1 METVYYI
8 LGIVFVVIGLA
19 VSIGLH
25 ELGHLIPAKLFGVRV
40 KQYMIGFGPTV
51 WSSRRGETEYGIKG
65 IPLGGYISMI
75 GMFPPE
81 KAGKKARLF
90 QSSIEQAR
98 AEHLGEI
105 SEEDKGREFYRLSV
119 PKKLTVMLGGPLM
132 NFFLGMVLIMS
143 ALSFIGSP
151 QLSMSINQVLP
162 CVQGSG
168 PQGECAADD
177 PPSPALEAG
186 FEAGDTVTAINGAS
200 VSTWDEAIERM
211 NVQQGSSVSVEVE
224 RDGQPFSLT
233 VTPVWIERAVFDSET
248 AQLSRDENGE
258 PVTELRPFLGVQL
271 QSELRPMPIG
281 DSFAMGIDATGS
293 VFELVLQL
301 PQNLAQVFASTFG
314 PEERNPNGPI
324 SILGVAQISG
334 EIAASEQASFEA
346 RLASGLLIMGSLN
359 FALFVFNLIPL
370 LPLDGGHVAGALYE
384 GAKRRSFKAFGQ
396 KDPGPVDTARMIP
409 LAYAVWALLLGT
421 GLLLIIADIV
431 NPISIF
437 G

>member
-1 METVYYI
+1 M
-8 LGIVFVVIGLA
+8 VIGLA
-19 VSIGLH
+19 VSIGIH

-40 KQYMIGFGPTV
+40 KQYMIGFGPTI
-51 WSSRRGETEYGIKG
+51 WSRRRGETEYGIKG

-81 KAGKKARLF
+81 KTGKKARLF

-105 SEEDKGREFYRLSV
+105 SEADKGREFYRLSV

-132 NFFLGMVLIMS
+132 NFFLGMVLIVS
-143 ALSFIGSP
+143 ALSLIGSP
-151 QLSMSINQVLP
+151 QLSMTINQVLP

-168 PQGECAADD
+168 PQGECQAGD
-177 PPSPALEAG
+177 PQSPALAAG
-186 FEAGDTVTAINGAS
+186 FEDGDTVTAVNGARVTS
-200 VSTWDEAIERM
+200 WDEVIQRLD
-211 NVQQGSSVSVEVE
+211 VQQGSAVAIEVD
-224 RDGQPFSLT
+224 RAGTPTSLV
-233 VTPVWIERAVFDSET
+233 VTPVWIERAVFDQET
-248 AQLSRDENGE
+248 SQLARDENGD

-271 QSELRPMPIG
+271 QSELRPMAISE
-281 DSFAMGIDATGS
+281 SFAMGIDATGS

-301 PQNLAQVFASTFG
+301 PQNLAEVFASTFG

-334 EIAASEQASFEA
+334 EIAASDQASFEA

-384 GAKRRSFKAFGQ
+384 GAKRRTMKAIGRQ
-396 KDPGPVDTARMIP
+396 DPGPVDTAKMIP
-409 LAYAVWALLLGT
+409 AAYAVWALLMGT

>member
-1 METVYYI
+1 METIFYI

-19 VSIGLH
+19 ISIGLH

-51 WSSRRGETEYGIKG
+51 WSSKRGETEYGIKG

-81 KAGKKARLF
+81 KAGKKSRLF
-90 QSSIEQAR
+90 QSSIQQAR
-98 AEHLGEI
+98 DEHLGEI
-105 SEEDKGREFYRLSV
+105 SEQDQGREFYRLSV
-119 PKKLTVMLGGPLM
+119 PKKLTVMLGGPFM
-132 NFFLGMVLIMS
+132 NFLLGMVLIMS
-143 ALSFIGSP
+143 ALSLIGSP
-151 QLSMSINQVLP
+151 QLSMTVNQVLP

-168 PQGECAADD
+168 PQGECSELD

-186 FEAGDTVTAINGAS
+186 FEAGDTVTAVNGARVES
-200 VSTWDEAIERM
+200 WDQVISQMDVQPGSAVAI
-211 NVQQGSSVSVEVE
+211 EVE
-224 RDGQPFSLT
+224 RDGRPVSLV
-233 VTPVWIERAVFDSET
+233 VTPVWFERAVFDPQTSQIVE
-248 AQLSRDENGE
+248 DENGN
-258 PVTELRPFLGVQL
+258 PVTELQPFLGVQL
-271 QSELRPMPIG
+271 GSVLTPMPIT
-281 DSFAMGIDATGS
+281 DSFAMGIDATAS

-301 PQNLAQVFASTFG
+301 PQNIAEVAASTFG
-314 PEERNPNGPI
+314 STERDPNGPV

-334 EIAASEQASFEA
+334 EIAASDQASFEA

-384 GAKRRSFKAFGQ
+384 GAKRRGFKLLGQ
-396 KDPGPVDTARMIP
+396 KDPGPVDTAKMIP
-409 LAYAVWALLLGT
+409 VAYGVWALLMGT

>member
-1 METVYYI
+1 METIFYI

-19 VSIGLH
+19 ISIGLH

-51 WSSRRGETEYGIKG
+51 WSSNKGETEYGIKG

-81 KAGKKARLF
+81 KEGKKSRLF
-90 QSSIEQAR
+90 QSSIQQAR
-98 AEHLGEI
+98 NEHLGEI

-119 PKKLTVMLGGPLM
+119 PKKLTVMLGGPFM
-132 NFFLGMVLIMS
+132 NFLLGMVLIVS
-143 ALSFIGSP
+143 ALSLIGSP
-151 QLSMSINQVLP
+151 QLSMTVNQVLP

-168 PQGECAADD
+168 PQGECEPID

-186 FEAGDTVTAINGAS
+186 FEAGDTVTAVNGARVES
-200 VSTWDEAIERM
+200 WDQVISQM
-211 NVQQGSSVSVEVE
+211 DVQPGSAVAMEVE
-224 RDGQPFSLT
+224 RDGEPVSLV
-233 VTPVWIERAVFDSET
+233 VTPVWFERAVFDPQTSQVVE
-248 AQLSRDENGE
+248 DENGN
-258 PVTELRPFLGVQL
+258 PVTELQPFLGVQL
-271 QSELRPMPIG
+271 GSVLTPMPVT
-281 DSFAMGIDATGS
+281 DSFAMGIDATAS

-301 PQNLAQVFASTFG
+301 PQNIAEVAASTFG
-314 PEERNPNGPI
+314 TAERDPNGPV

-334 EIAASEQASFEA
+334 EIAASDQASFEA

-384 GAKRRSFKAFGQ
+384 GAKRRGFKLLGQ
-396 KDPGPVDTARMIP
+396 KDPGPVDTAKMIP
-409 LAYAVWALLLGT
+409 VAYGVWALLMGT

>member
-1 METVYYI
+1 M
-8 LGIVFVVIGLA
+8 VIGLA
-19 VSIGLH
+19 ISIGIH

-40 KQYMIGFGPTV
+40 KQYMIGFGPTI
-51 WSSRRGETEYGIKG
+51 WSRRRGETEYGIKG

-81 KAGKKARLF
+81 KTGKKARLF

-105 SEEDKGREFYRLSV
+105 SEADKGREFYRLSV

-132 NFFLGMVLIMS
+132 NFFLGMVLIVS
-143 ALSFIGSP
+143 ALSLIGSP
-151 QLSMSINQVLP
+151 QLSMTINQVLP

-168 PQGECAADD
+168 PQGECQAGD
-177 PPSPALEAG
+177 PQSPALAAG
-186 FEAGDTVTAINGAS
+186 FEDGDTVTAVNGAQ
-200 VSTWDEAIERM
+200 VTNWDEVIQRLD
-211 NVQQGSSVSVEVE
+211 VQQGSAVAIEVD
-224 RDGQPFSLT
+224 RAGIPTSLV
-233 VTPVWIERAVFDSET
+233 VTPVWIERAVFDQET
-248 AQLSRDENGE
+248 SQLARDENGD

-271 QSELRPMPIG
+271 QSELRPMAISE
-281 DSFAMGIDATGS
+281 SFAMGIDATGS

-301 PQNLAQVFASTFG
+301 PQNLAEVFASTFG

-334 EIAASEQASFEA
+334 EIAASDQASFEA

-384 GAKRRSFKAFGQ
+384 GAKRRTMKAIGRQ
-396 KDPGPVDTARMIP
+396 DPGPVDTAKMIP
-409 LAYAVWALLLGT
+409 AAYAVWALLMGT

>member
-25 ELGHLIPAKLFGVRV
+25 ELGHLLPAKLFGVRV

-51 WSSRRGETEYGIKG
+51 WSSRKGETEYGIKG

-105 SEEDKGREFYRLSV
+105 SEEDRGREFYRLSV

-132 NFFLGMVLIMS
+132 NFFLGMALIIS
-143 ALSFIGSP
+143 ALSLIGSP

-168 PQGECAADD
+168 PQGECVAGD

-186 FEAGDTVTAINGAS
+186 FQAGDTVTAINGAA
-200 VSTWDEAIERM
+200 VNTWDEAIERM
-211 NVQQGSSVSVEVE
+211 NVQQGSAVSIEVE
-224 RDGQPFSLT
+224 RDGQSVSLT

-258 PVTELRPFLGVQL
+258 PITELRPFLGVQL
-271 QSELRPMPIG
+271 QSELRPMSLG

-301 PQNLAQVFASTFG
+301 PQNLAQVVASTFG

-334 EIAASEQASFEA
+334 EIAASDQASFEA

-384 GAKRRSFKAFGQ
+384 GLKRRSFKALGR

-409 LAYAVWALLLGT
+409 VAYGVWALLLGT
-421 GLLLIIADIV
+421 GMLLIIADIV

>member
-1 METVYYI
+1 M
-8 LGIVFVVIGLA
+8 VIGLA
-19 VSIGLH
+19 VSIGIH

-40 KQYMIGFGPTV
+40 KQYMIGFGPTI
-51 WSSRRGETEYGIKG
+51 WSRRRGETEYGIKG

-81 KAGKKARLF
+81 KTGKKARLF

-105 SEEDKGREFYRLSV
+105 SEADKGREFYRLSV

-132 NFFLGMVLIMS
+132 NFFLGMVLIVS
-143 ALSFIGSP
+143 ALSLIGSP
-151 QLSMSINQVLP
+151 QLSMTINQVLP

-168 PQGECAADD
+168 PQGECQAGD
-177 PPSPALEAG
+177 PQSPALAAG
-186 FEAGDTVTAINGAS
+186 FESGDTVTAVNGAQ
-200 VSTWDEAIERM
+200 VTNWDEVIQRLD
-211 NVQQGSSVSVEVE
+211 VQQGSAVAIEVD
-224 RDGQPFSLT
+224 RAGIPTSLV
-233 VTPVWIERAVFDSET
+233 VTPVWIERAVFDQET
-248 AQLSRDENGE
+248 SQLARDENGD

-271 QSELRPMPIG
+271 QSELRPMAISE
-281 DSFAMGIDATGS
+281 SFAMGIDATGS

-301 PQNLAQVFASTFG
+301 PQNLAEVFASTFG

-334 EIAASEQASFEA
+334 EIAASDQASFEA

-384 GAKRRSFKAFGQ
+384 GAKRRTMKAIGRQ
-396 KDPGPVDTARMIP
+396 DPGPVDTAKMIP
-409 LAYAVWALLLGT
+409 AAYAVWALLMGT

>member
-1 METVYYI
+1 M
-8 LGIVFVVIGLA
+8 VIGLA
-19 VSIGLH
+19 ISIGIH

-40 KQYMIGFGPTV
+40 KQYMIGFGPTI
-51 WSSRRGETEYGIKG
+51 WSRRRGETEYGIKG

-81 KAGKKARLF
+81 KTGKKARLF

-105 SEEDKGREFYRLSV
+105 SEADKGREFYRLSV

-132 NFFLGMVLIMS
+132 NFFLGMVLIVS

-151 QLSMSINQVLP
+151 QLSMTINQVLP

-168 PQGECAADD
+168 PQGECQAGD
-177 PPSPALEAG
+177 PQSPALAAG
-186 FEAGDTVTAINGAS
+186 FEDGDTVTAVNGAR
-200 VSTWDEAIERM
+200 VTNWDEVIQRLD
-211 NVQQGSSVSVEVE
+211 VQQGSAVAIEVD
-224 RDGQPFSLT
+224 RAGIPTSLV
-233 VTPVWIERAVFDSET
+233 VTPVWIERAVFDQET
-248 AQLSRDENGE
+248 SQLARDENGD

-271 QSELRPMPIG
+271 QSELRPMAISE
-281 DSFAMGIDATGS
+281 SFAMGIDATGS

-301 PQNLAQVFASTFG
+301 PQNLAEVFASTFG

-334 EIAASEQASFEA
+334 EIAASDQASFEA

-384 GAKRRSFKAFGQ
+384 GVKRRTMKAIGRQ
-396 KDPGPVDTARMIP
+396 DPGPVDTAKMIP
-409 LAYAVWALLLGT
+409 AAYAVWALLMGT

>member
-1 METVYYI
+1 M
-8 LGIVFVVIGLA
+8 VIGLA
-19 VSIGLH
+19 ISIGIH

-40 KQYMIGFGPTV
+40 KQYMIGFGPTI
-51 WSSRRGETEYGIKG
+51 WSRRRGETEYGIKG

-81 KAGKKARLF
+81 KTGKKARLF

-105 SEEDKGREFYRLSV
+105 SEADKGREFYRLSV

-132 NFFLGMVLIMS
+132 NFFLGMVLIVS
-143 ALSFIGSP
+143 ALSLIGSP
-151 QLSMSINQVLP
+151 QLSMTINQVLP

-168 PQGECAADD
+168 PQGECQAGD
-177 PPSPALEAG
+177 PQSPALAAG
-186 FEAGDTVTAINGAS
+186 FEDGDTVTAVNGAR
-200 VSTWDEAIERM
+200 VTNWDEVIQRLD
-211 NVQQGSSVSVEVE
+211 VQQGSAVAIEVD
-224 RDGQPFSLT
+224 RAGIPTSLV
-233 VTPVWIERAVFDSET
+233 VTPVWIERAVFDQET
-248 AQLSRDENGE
+248 SQLARDENGD

-271 QSELRPMPIG
+271 QSELRPMAISE
-281 DSFAMGIDATGS
+281 SFAMGIDATGS

-301 PQNLAQVFASTFG
+301 PQNLAEVFASTFG

-334 EIAASEQASFEA
+334 EIAASDQASFEA

-384 GAKRRSFKAFGQ
+384 GAKRRTMKAIGRQ
-396 KDPGPVDTARMIP
+396 DPGPVDTAKMIP
-409 LAYAVWALLLGT
+409 AAYVVWALLMGT

>member
-1 METVYYI
+1 M
-8 LGIVFVVIGLA
+8 VIGLA
-19 VSIGLH
+19 VSIGIH

-40 KQYMIGFGPTV
+40 KQYMIGFGPTI
-51 WSSRRGETEYGIKG
+51 WSRRRGETEYGIKG

-81 KAGKKARLF
+81 KTGKKARLF

-105 SEEDKGREFYRLSV
+105 SEADKGREFYRLSV

-132 NFFLGMVLIMS
+132 NFFLGMVLIVS
-143 ALSFIGSP
+143 ALSLIGSP
-151 QLSMSINQVLP
+151 QLSMTINQVLP

-168 PQGECAADD
+168 PQGECQAGD
-177 PPSPALEAG
+177 PQSPALAAG
-186 FEAGDTVTAINGAS
+186 FEDGDTVTAVNGAQ
-200 VSTWDEAIERM
+200 VTNWDEVIQRLD
-211 NVQQGSSVSVEVE
+211 VQQGSAVAIEVD
-224 RDGQPFSLT
+224 RAGIPTSLV
-233 VTPVWIERAVFDSET
+233 VTPVWIERAVFDQET
-248 AQLSRDENGE
+248 SQLARDENGD

-271 QSELRPMPIG
+271 QSELRPMAISE
-281 DSFAMGIDATGS
+281 SFAMGIDATGS

-301 PQNLAQVFASTFG
+301 PQNLAEVFASTFG

-334 EIAASEQASFEA
+334 EIAASDQASFEA

-384 GAKRRSFKAFGQ
+384 GAKRRTMKAIGRQ
-396 KDPGPVDTARMIP
+396 DPGPVDTAKMIP
-409 LAYAVWALLLGT
+409 AAYAVWALLMGT

>member
-1 METVYYI
+1 METIYYI
-8 LGIVFVVIGLA
+8 LGILFVVVGLA

-40 KQYMIGFGPTV
+40 KQYMIGFGPTI
-51 WSSRRGETEYGIKG
+51 WSSKKGETEYGIKG

-90 QSSIEQAR
+90 QSSIQQAR
-98 AEHLGEI
+98 EEHLGEI
-105 SEEDKGREFYRLSV
+105 TEQDKGREFYRLSV
-119 PKKLTVMLGGPLM
+119 PKKLTVMLGGPFM
-132 NFFLGMVLIMS
+132 NFLLGMALIVS
-143 ALSFIGSP
+143 ALSLIGSP
-151 QLSMSINQVLP
+151 QLSMTINQVLP
-162 CVQGSG
+162 CAQGSG
-168 PQGECAADD
+168 PQGECQAGD
-177 PPSPALEAG
+177 PQSPALAAG
-186 FEAGDTVTAINGAS
+186 FEDGDTVVAVNGAT
-200 VSTWDEAIERM
+200 VETWDQAIEGM
-211 NVQQGSSVSVEVE
+211 NVQPGSAVSIEVE
-224 RDGQPFSLT
+224 RDGNRESLS
-233 VTPVWIERAVFDSET
+233 VTPVWIERAIFDSET
-248 AQLSRDENGE
+248 AELIRDESGE

-271 QSELRPMPIG
+271 QSDLQPMAVT
-281 DSFAMGIDATGS
+281 DSFAMGIDATAS

-301 PQNLAQVFASTFG
+301 PQNLAEVFASTFG
-314 PEERNPNGPI
+314 PAERNPNGPI

-334 EIAASEQASFEA
+334 EIAASDQASFEA

-384 GAKRRSFKAFGQ
+384 GAKRRTFKAFGQ
-396 KDPGPVDTARMIP
+396 KDPGPVDTAKMIP
-409 LAYAVWALLLGT
+409 AAYAVWALLMGT

>member
-1 METVYYI
+1 M
-8 LGIVFVVIGLA
+8 VIGLA
-19 VSIGLH
+19 VSIGIH

-40 KQYMIGFGPTV
+40 KQYMIGFGPTI
-51 WSSRRGETEYGIKG
+51 WSRRRGETEYGIKG

-81 KAGKKARLF
+81 KTGKKARLF

-105 SEEDKGREFYRLSV
+105 SEADKGREFYRLSV

-132 NFFLGMVLIMS
+132 NFFLGMVLIVS
-143 ALSFIGSP
+143 ALSLIGSP
-151 QLSMSINQVLP
+151 QLSMTINQVLP

-168 PQGECAADD
+168 PQGECQAGD
-177 PPSPALEAG
+177 PQSPALAAG
-186 FEAGDTVTAINGAS
+186 FEDGDTVTAVNGAQ
-200 VSTWDEAIERM
+200 VTNWDEVIQRLD
-211 NVQQGSSVSVEVE
+211 VQQGSAVAIEVD
-224 RDGQPFSLT
+224 RAGIPTSLV
-233 VTPVWIERAVFDSET
+233 VTPVWIERAVFDPET
-248 AQLSRDENGE
+248 SQLARDENGD

-271 QSELRPMPIG
+271 QSELRPMAISE
-281 DSFAMGIDATGS
+281 SFAMGIDATGS

-301 PQNLAQVFASTFG
+301 PQNLAEVFASTFG

-334 EIAASEQASFEA
+334 EIAASDQASFEA

-384 GAKRRSFKAFGQ
+384 GAKRRTMKAIGRQ
-396 KDPGPVDTARMIP
+396 DPGPVDTAKMIP
-409 LAYAVWALLLGT
+409 AAYAVWALLMGT

>member
-1 METVYYI
+1 M
-8 LGIVFVVIGLA
+8 VIGLA
-19 VSIGLH
+19 ISIGIH

-40 KQYMIGFGPTV
+40 KQYMIGFGPTI
-51 WSSRRGETEYGIKG
+51 WSRRRGETEYGIKG

-81 KAGKKARLF
+81 KTGKKARLF

-105 SEEDKGREFYRLSV
+105 SEADKGREFYRLSV

-132 NFFLGMVLIMS
+132 NFFLGMVLIVS
-143 ALSFIGSP
+143 ALSLIGSP
-151 QLSMSINQVLP
+151 QLSMTINQVLP

-168 PQGECAADD
+168 PQGECQAGD
-177 PPSPALEAG
+177 PQSPALAAG
-186 FEAGDTVTAINGAS
+186 FEDGDTVTAVNGAR
-200 VSTWDEAIERM
+200 VTNWDEVIQRLD
-211 NVQQGSSVSVEVE
+211 VQQGSAVAIEVD
-224 RDGQPFSLT
+224 RAGIPTSLV
-233 VTPVWIERAVFDSET
+233 VTPVWIERAVFDQET
-248 AQLSRDENGE
+248 SQLARDENGD

-271 QSELRPMPIG
+271 QSELRPMAISE
-281 DSFAMGIDATGS
+281 SFAMGIDATGS

-301 PQNLAQVFASTFG
+301 PQNLAEVFASTFG

-334 EIAASEQASFEA
+334 EIAASDQASFEA

-384 GAKRRSFKAFGQ
+384 GAKRRTMKAIGRQ
-396 KDPGPVDTARMIP
+396 DPGPVDTAKMIP
-409 LAYAVWALLLGT
+409 AAYAVWALLMGT

>member
-1 METVYYI
+1 METIFYI
-8 LGIVFVVIGLA
+8 LGIAFMVVGLA

-51 WSSRRGETEYGIKG
+51 WSKRRGETEYGIKG

-90 QSSIEQAR
+90 QASIEQAR

-105 SEEDKGREFYRLSV
+105 SEQDKGREFYRLSV

-132 NFFLGMVLIMS
+132 NFFLGMVLVIS
-143 ALSFIGSP
+143 ALSLIGSP
-151 QLSMSINQVLP
+151 QLSMTINQVLP

-168 PQGECAADD
+168 PQGECQPGD
-177 PPSPALEAG
+177 PQSPALMAG
-186 FEAGDTVTAINGAS
+186 FEDGDTVVAVNGAR
-200 VSTWDEAIERM
+200 VENWEQVVLRM
-211 NVQQGSSVSVEVE
+211 DVQQGSAVVFEVE
-224 RDGQPFSLT
+224 REGNPESLV
-233 VTPVWIERAVFDSET
+233 VTPVWLERAVFDPQTSEL
-248 AQLSRDENGE
+248 ARDESGN

-271 QSELRPMPIG
+271 QSELQPVPVAE
-281 DSFAMGIDATGS
+281 SFSTGLSATGS
-293 VFELVLQL
+293 VFELVVQL
-301 PQNLAQVFASTFG
+301 PQNLAEVFASTFG

-334 EIAASEQASFEA
+334 EIAATDRASLEA

-384 GAKRRSFKAFGQ
+384 GAKRRTMKTLG
-396 KDPGPVDTARMIP
+396 KDDPGPVDTAKMIP
-409 LAYAVWALLLGT
+409 AAYAVWALLMGT

>member
-1 METVYYI
+1 M
-8 LGIVFVVIGLA
+8 VIGLA
-19 VSIGLH
+19 ISIGIH

-40 KQYMIGFGPTV
+40 KQYMIGFGPTI
-51 WSSRRGETEYGIKG
+51 WSRRRGETEYGIKA

-81 KAGKKARLF
+81 KTGKKARLF

-105 SEEDKGREFYRLSV
+105 SEADKGREFYRLSV

-132 NFFLGMVLIMS
+132 NFFLGMVLIVS
-143 ALSFIGSP
+143 ALSLIGSP
-151 QLSMSINQVLP
+151 QLSMTINQVLP

-168 PQGECAADD
+168 PQGECQAGD
-177 PPSPALEAG
+177 PQSPALAAG
-186 FEAGDTVTAINGAS
+186 FEDGDTVTAVNGAR
-200 VSTWDEAIERM
+200 VTNWDELIQRLD
-211 NVQQGSSVSVEVE
+211 VQQGSAVAIEVD
-224 RDGQPFSLT
+224 RAGIPTSLV
-233 VTPVWIERAVFDSET
+233 VTPVWIERAVFDPET
-248 AQLSRDENGE
+248 SQLARDENGD

-271 QSELRPMPIG
+271 QSELRPMAISE
-281 DSFAMGIDATGS
+281 SFSMGIDATGS

-301 PQNLAQVFASTFG
+301 PQNLAEVFASTFG

-334 EIAASEQASFEA
+334 EIAASDQASFEA

-384 GAKRRSFKAFGQ
+384 GAKRRTMKAIGRQ
-396 KDPGPVDTARMIP
+396 DPGPVDTAKMIP
-409 LAYAVWALLLGT
+409 AAYAVWALLMGT

>member
-1 METVYYI
+1 M
-8 LGIVFVVIGLA
+8 VIGLA
-19 VSIGLH
+19 VSIGIH

-40 KQYMIGFGPTV
+40 KQYMIGFGPTI
-51 WSSRRGETEYGIKG
+51 WSRRRGETEYGIKG

-81 KAGKKARLF
+81 KTGKKARLF

-105 SEEDKGREFYRLSV
+105 SEADKGREFYRLSV

-132 NFFLGMVLIMS
+132 NFFLGMVLIVS
-143 ALSFIGSP
+143 ALSLIGSP
-151 QLSMSINQVLP
+151 QLSMTINQVLP

-168 PQGECAADD
+168 PQGECQAGD
-177 PPSPALEAG
+177 PQSPALAAG
-186 FEAGDTVTAINGAS
+186 FEDGDTVTAVNGAR
-200 VSTWDEAIERM
+200 VTNWDEVIQRLD
-211 NVQQGSSVSVEVE
+211 VQQGSAVAIEVD
-224 RDGQPFSLT
+224 RAGIPTSLV
-233 VTPVWIERAVFDSET
+233 VTPVWIERAVFDQET
-248 AQLSRDENGE
+248 SQLARDENGD

-271 QSELRPMPIG
+271 QSELRPMAISE
-281 DSFAMGIDATGS
+281 SFAMGIDATGS

-301 PQNLAQVFASTFG
+301 PQNLAEVFASTFG

-334 EIAASEQASFEA
+334 EIAASDQASFEA

-384 GAKRRSFKAFGQ
+384 GAKRRTMKAIGRQ
-396 KDPGPVDTARMIP
+396 DPGPVDTAKMIP
-409 LAYAVWALLLGT
+409 AAYAVWALLMGT

>member
-1 METVYYI
+1 M
-8 LGIVFVVIGLA
+8 VIGFA

-51 WSSRRGETEYGIKG
+51 WSRRRGETEYGIKG

-81 KAGKKARLF
+81 KEGKKARLF

-98 AEHLGEI
+98 ADHLGEI
-105 SEEDKGREFYRLSV
+105 TEADQGREFYRLSV
-119 PKKLTVMLGGPLM
+119 PKKLTVMLGGPVM
-132 NFFLGMVLIMS
+132 NFLLGMVLVVS
-143 ALSFIGSP
+143 ALSLIGSP

-168 PQGECAADD
+168 PQGECQVGD
-177 PPSPALEAG
+177 PESPASAAG
-186 FEAGDTVTAINGAS
+186 FQDGDTVAAVNGAQ
-200 VSTWDEAIERM
+200 VSSWEEAVERM
-211 NVQQGSSVSVEVE
+211 NVQPGSAVAIEVLRE
-224 RDGQPFSLT
+224 GEPVSLT
-233 VTPVWIERAVFDSET
+233 VTPVWIERPVYDPET
-248 AQLSRDENGE
+248 AQLLRDANGD
-258 PVTELRPFLGVQL
+258 PITELRPFLGVQL
-271 QSELRPMPIG
+271 RSELAPMSLNE
-281 DSFAMGIDATGS
+281 SFGVGIDATAS
-293 VFELVLQL
+293 VFELVLEL
-301 PQNLAQVFASTFG
+301 PQNLAEVFASTFG
-314 PEERNPNGPI
+314 PAERNPNGPI

-334 EIAASEQASFEA
+334 EIAASDQASFQA
-346 RLASGLLIMGSLN
+346 RLASGLLILGSLN

-384 GAKRRSFKAFGQ
+384 GIKRRAFRSVGK
-396 KDPGPVDTARMIP
+396 KDPGPVDTAKMIP
-409 LAYAVWALLLGT
+409 AAYAVWAVLMAT

-431 NPISIF
+431 NPVSIF

>member
-1 METVYYI
+1 MDTIYYI
-8 LGIVFVVIGLA
+8 LGIAFMVIGLA
-19 VSIGLH
+19 ISIGLH

-51 WSSRRGETEYGIKG
+51 WSRQKGETEYGIKG

-81 KAGKKARLF
+81 KEGKKARLF
-90 QSSIEQAR
+90 QSSIQQAR
-98 AEHLGEI
+98 DEHLGEI

-119 PKKLTVMLGGPLM
+119 PKKLIVMLGGPFM
-132 NFFLGMVLIMS
+132 NFLLGMVLIMS

-168 PQGECAADD
+168 PEGECQAGD
-177 PPSPALEAG
+177 PESPALAAG
-186 FEAGDTVTAINGAS
+186 FEAGDTVTAVNGAR
-200 VSTWDEAIERM
+200 VSSWDEAIERM
-211 NVQQGSSVSVEVE
+211 NVQPGSAVAVEVDRSGE
-224 RDGQPFSLT
+224 STSLV

-248 AQLSRDENGE
+248 SQLIRDDSGN
-258 PVTELRPFLGVQL
+258 PVTELRPFLGVRL
-271 QSELRPMPIG
+271 ESDLTPMTLG

-301 PQNLAQVFASTFG
+301 PQNLAEVFVSTFG

-334 EIAASEQASFEA
+334 EIASSDQASFEA
-346 RLASGLLIMGSLN
+346 RLGSGLLIMGSLN

-370 LPLDGGHVAGALYE
+370 LPLDGGHAAGAIYE
-384 GAKRRSFKAFGQ
+384 GLKRRTYKSFGK
-396 KDPGPVDTARMIP
+396 KDPGPVDTAKMIP
-409 LAYAVWALLLGT
+409 MAYGVWALLMGT
-421 GLLLIIADIV
+421 GLLLIVADIV

>member
-1 METVYYI
+1 M
-8 LGIVFVVIGLA
+8 VIGLA
-19 VSIGLH
+19 ISIGIH

-40 KQYMIGFGPTV
+40 KQYMIGFGPTI
-51 WSSRRGETEYGIKG
+51 WSRRRGETEYGIKG

-81 KAGKKARLF
+81 KTGKKARLF

-105 SEEDKGREFYRLSV
+105 SEADRGREFYRLSV

-132 NFFLGMVLIMS
+132 NFFLGMVLIVS
-143 ALSFIGSP
+143 ALSLIGSP
-151 QLSMSINQVLP
+151 QLSMTINQVLP

-168 PQGECAADD
+168 PQGECQAGD
-177 PPSPALEAG
+177 PQSPALAAG
-186 FEAGDTVTAINGAS
+186 FEDGDTVTAVNGAR
-200 VSTWDEAIERM
+200 VTNWDEVIQRLD
-211 NVQQGSSVSVEVE
+211 VQQGSAVAIQVD
-224 RDGQPFSLT
+224 RAGIPTSLV
-233 VTPVWIERAVFDSET
+233 VTPVWIERAVFDQET
-248 AQLSRDENGE
+248 SQLARDEKGD

-271 QSELRPMPIG
+271 QSELRPMAISE
-281 DSFAMGIDATGS
+281 SFAMGIDATGS

-301 PQNLAQVFASTFG
+301 PQNLAEVFASTFG

-334 EIAASEQASFEA
+334 EIAASDQASFEA

-384 GAKRRSFKAFGQ
+384 GAKRRTMKAIGRQ
-396 KDPGPVDTARMIP
+396 DPGPVDTAKMIP
-409 LAYAVWALLLGT
+409 AAYVVWALLMGT